1 VRLLRLAEVTV
12 RESPEVRA
20 VLLRERLVEAVVLA
34 ERLDG
39 GRVFDRALAEV
50 RGRRVARY
58 ELREQ
63 EGDQRDADA
72 EEDEG
77 DEPPAD
83 EPEERVGRPLA
94 RSSQPDR
101 QSEWLTVSRQR

>member
-12 RESPEVRA
+12 REPPEVGA

-39 GRVFDRALAEV
+39 GGILDRALAEV
-50 RGRRVARY
+50 RGRGVARY

-63 EGDQRDADA
+63 KRDQRDADA

-83 EPEERVGRPLA
+83 ESKEGVGRPLA

-101 QSEWLTVSRQR
+101 QSEWLTLSRQR